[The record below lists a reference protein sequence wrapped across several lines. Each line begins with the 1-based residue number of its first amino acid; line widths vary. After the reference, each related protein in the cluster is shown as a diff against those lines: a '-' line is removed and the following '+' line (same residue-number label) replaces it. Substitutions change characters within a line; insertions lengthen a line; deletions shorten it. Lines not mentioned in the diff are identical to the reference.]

1 MHSRTKEQYNA
12 DQLRIVH
19 ESVVTVDD
27 NPFEHMETQFVT
39 QKYIDFDIQR
49 ATTYVV
55 SSMGSGKSVTLKKL
69 LE

>member
-1 MHSRTKEQYNA
+1 MY
-12 DQLRIVH
+12 
-19 ESVVTVDD
+19 ESVETLED

-39 QKYIDFDIQR
+39 QKYIDFVINR

-55 SSMGSGKSVTLKKL
+55 SSMGSGKSVTLKNL